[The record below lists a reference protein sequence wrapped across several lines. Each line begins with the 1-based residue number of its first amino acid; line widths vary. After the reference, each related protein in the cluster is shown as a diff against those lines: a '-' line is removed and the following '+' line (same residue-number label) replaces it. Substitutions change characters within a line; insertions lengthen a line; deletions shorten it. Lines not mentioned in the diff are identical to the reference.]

1 MGISIYVL
9 DEGSPLPRGVIV
21 GLTCDV
27 AGCGG
32 AERLQACYI
41 DAHGAA
47 MSLGWLERQTP
58 QGRLWLCPACS
69 GKPVSF

>member
-1 MGISIYVL
+1 MGISISAAN
-9 DEGSPLPRGVIV
+9 EAASLPREIVID
-21 GLTCDV
+21 LSCDE
-27 AGCGG
+27 ALCSGTS
-32 AERLQACYI
+32 RLQACYI

-47 MSLGWLERQTP
+47 MASGWLERQTP